1 LKCIKNRIMD
11 FLFYIIIISAIIF
24 EYLISSLSTILNMKS
39 ISAILPEG
47 FEKVYNKNKYAKSQK
62 YLKINSQFSLFSSSF
77 SFFII
82 MIIIHFGV
90 FGFLDDFV
98 RAKSSNSIYSG
109 LIFFGILFIINDIIN
124 LPFSFF
130 KNFVI
135 EEKFGFNKM
144 TISIFIKDKLKS
156 YLLVFFIGGITM
168 FSILSFFYY
177 FETYGWLMVWIFLTI
192 FSIII
197 QPIFI
202 HFIAPMFNKFSP
214 LDDGELKSAITK
226 YSKEINF
233 PISRIDVM
241 DGSKRS
247 NHSNAYFTGF
257 GKSKRIALF
266 DTLINNHTTEEIVS
280 VVAHEAGHYKK
291 KHIFFGMILSI
302 IQTGLM
308 LFLFNFIINEVALY
322 NVFGVSEP
330 SIYTGLVFFGLLFT
344 PLNMILSLISLSISR
359 KNEFEADQ
367 YALDT
372 TNNPQALISMLKGLA
387 SDNLSHLTPHPFTVF
402 LQYTHPPIYERV
414 KKIEKK

>member
-1 LKCIKNRIMD
+1 
-11 FLFYIIIISAIIF
+11 
-24 EYLISSLSTILNMKS
+24 MKS

-109 LIFFGILFIINDIIN
+109 LVFFGILFIINDIIN

-177 FETYGWLMVWIFLTI
+177 FETYGWLIVWIFLTI

-214 LDDGELKSAITK
+214 LNDGELKSAITK
-226 YSKEINF
+226 YSKKINF

-266 DTLINNHTTEEIVS
+266 DTLINNHSIEEIVS

-291 KHIFFGMILSI
+291 KHIFFGMILGV

-322 NVFGVSEP
+322 KVFGVSEP
-330 SIYTGLVFFGLLFT
+330 SIYSGLVFFGLLFT
-344 PLNMILSLISLSISR
+344 PINMILSLISLSISR

>member
-1 LKCIKNRIMD
+1 M
-11 FLFYIIIISAIIF
+11 
-24 EYLISSLSTILNMKS
+24 
-39 ISAILPEG
+39 
-47 FEKVYNKNKYAKSQK
+47 VV
-62 YLKINSQFSLFSSSF
+62 
-77 SFFII
+77 
-82 MIIIHFGV
+82 IHFGV

-98 RAKSSNSIYSG
+98 RTKSSNSIYSG
-109 LIFFGILFIINDIIN
+109 LVFFGILFIINDIIN

-266 DTLINNHTTEEIVS
+266 DTLINNHSTEEIVS

-322 NVFGVSEP
+322 KVFGVSEP
-330 SIYTGLVFFGLLFT
+330 SIYTGLVFFGLLFA
-344 PLNMILSLISLSISR
+344 PINMILSLISLSISR

>member
-1 LKCIKNRIMD
+1 
-11 FLFYIIIISAIIF
+11 
-24 EYLISSLSTILNMKS
+24 MKS

-109 LIFFGILFIINDIIN
+109 LVFFGILFIINDIIN

-168 FSILSFFYY
+168 FPILSFFYY
-177 FETYGWLMVWIFLTI
+177 FETYGWLIVWIFLTI

-202 HFIAPMFNKFSP
+202 HFIAPMFNKFTP
-214 LDDGELKSAITK
+214 LNDGELKSAITK
-226 YSKEINF
+226 YSKKINF

-266 DTLINNHTTEEIVS
+266 DTLINNHSIEEIVS

-291 KHIFFGMILSI
+291 KHIFFGMILGV

-322 NVFGVSEP
+322 KVFGVSEP
-330 SIYTGLVFFGLLFT
+330 SIYSGLVFFGLLFT
-344 PLNMILSLISLSISR
+344 PINMILSLISLSISR

>member
-1 LKCIKNRIMD
+1 MD

-77 SFFII
+77 SFLII
-82 MIIIHFGV
+82 MVVIHFGV

-109 LIFFGILFIINDIIN
+109 LVFFGILFIINDIIN

-177 FETYGWLMVWIFLTI
+177 FKTYGWLMVWIFLTI

-214 LDDGELKSAITK
+214 LDDRELKSAITK

-291 KHIFFGMILSI
+291 KHIFFGMTLSI

-322 NVFGVSEP
+322 KVFGVSEP
-330 SIYTGLVFFGLLFT
+330 SIYTGLVFFGLLFA
-344 PLNMILSLISLSISR
+344 PINMILSLISLSISR

>member
-1 LKCIKNRIMD
+1 MD

-47 FEKVYNKNKYAKSQK
+47 FEEVYNKNKYAKSQK

-177 FETYGWLMVWIFLTI
+177 FETYGWLIVWIFLTI

-202 HFIAPMFNKFSP
+202 HFIAPMFNKFTP
-214 LDDGELKSAITK
+214 LNDGELKSAITK
-226 YSKEINF
+226 YSKKINF

-266 DTLINNHTTEEIVS
+266 DTLINNHSTEEIVS

-322 NVFGVSEP
+322 KVFGVSEP
-330 SIYTGLVFFGLLFT
+330 SIYSGLVFFGLLFT
-344 PLNMILSLISLSISR
+344 PINMILSLISLSISR

>member
-1 LKCIKNRIMD
+1 MD

-47 FEKVYNKNKYAKSQK
+47 FEEVYNKNKYAKSQK

-109 LIFFGILFIINDIIN
+109 LVFFGILFIINDIIN

-177 FETYGWLMVWIFLTI
+177 FEIYGWLMVWIFLTI

-214 LDDGELKSAITK
+214 LNDGELKSAITK
-226 YSKEINF
+226 YSKKINF

-266 DTLINNHTTEEIVS
+266 DTLINNHSTEEIVS

-291 KHIFFGMILSI
+291 KHIFFGMILGV

-322 NVFGVSEP
+322 KVFGVSEP
-330 SIYTGLVFFGLLFT
+330 SIYSGLVFFGLLFT
-344 PLNMILSLISLSISR
+344 PINMILSLISLSISR

>member
-1 LKCIKNRIMD
+1 MD

-109 LIFFGILFIINDIIN
+109 LVFFGILFIINDIIN

-177 FETYGWLMVWIFLTI
+177 FETYGWLIVWIFLTI
-192 FSIII
+192 FSILI

-202 HFIAPMFNKFSP
+202 HLIAPMFNKFSP
-214 LDDGELKSAITK
+214 LNDGELKSAITK
-226 YSKEINF
+226 YSKKINF

-266 DTLINNHTTEEIVS
+266 DTLINNHSIEEIVS

-291 KHIFFGMILSI
+291 KHIFFGMILGV

-322 NVFGVSEP
+322 KVFGVSEP
-330 SIYTGLVFFGLLFT
+330 SIYSGLVFFGLLFT
-344 PLNMILSLISLSISR
+344 PINMILSLISLSISR

>member
-1 LKCIKNRIMD
+1 
-11 FLFYIIIISAIIF
+11 
-24 EYLISSLSTILNMKS
+24 
-39 ISAILPEG
+39 
-47 FEKVYNKNKYAKSQK
+47 
-62 YLKINSQFSLFSSSF
+62 
-77 SFFII
+77 
-82 MIIIHFGV
+82 
-90 FGFLDDFV
+90 
-98 RAKSSNSIYSG
+98 
-109 LIFFGILFIINDIIN
+109 
-124 LPFSFF
+124 
-130 KNFVI
+130 
-135 EEKFGFNKM
+135 
-144 TISIFIKDKLKS
+144 
-156 YLLVFFIGGITM
+156 M

-177 FETYGWLMVWIFLTI
+177 FETYGWLIVWIFLTI

-202 HFIAPMFNKFSP
+202 HFIAPMFNKFTP
-214 LDDGELKSAITK
+214 LNDGELKSAITK
-226 YSKEINF
+226 YSKKINF

-266 DTLINNHTTEEIVS
+266 DTLINNHSIEEIVS

-291 KHIFFGMILSI
+291 KHIFFGMILGV

-322 NVFGVSEP
+322 KVFGVSEP
-330 SIYTGLVFFGLLFT
+330 SIYSGLVFFGLLFT
-344 PLNMILSLISLSISR
+344 PINMILSLISLSISR

>member
-1 LKCIKNRIMD
+1 MD

-109 LIFFGILFIINDIIN
+109 LVFFGILFIINDIIN

-177 FETYGWLMVWIFLTI
+177 FETYGWLIVWIFLTI

-202 HFIAPMFNKFSP
+202 HFIAPMFNKFTP
-214 LDDGELKSAITK
+214 LNDGELKSAITK
-226 YSKEINF
+226 YSKKINF

-266 DTLINNHTTEEIVS
+266 DTLINNHSIEEIVS

-291 KHIFFGMILSI
+291 KHIFFGMILGV

-322 NVFGVSEP
+322 KVFGVSEP

-344 PLNMILSLISLSISR
+344 PINMILSLISLSISR

>member
-1 LKCIKNRIMD
+1 
-11 FLFYIIIISAIIF
+11 
-24 EYLISSLSTILNMKS
+24 MKS

-47 FEKVYNKNKYAKSQK
+47 FEEVYNKNKYAKSQK

-177 FETYGWLMVWIFLTI
+177 FETYGWLIVWIFLTI
-192 FSIII
+192 FSILI

-202 HFIAPMFNKFSP
+202 HLIAPMFNKFSP
-214 LDDGELKSAITK
+214 LNDGELKSAITK
-226 YSKEINF
+226 YSKKINF

-266 DTLINNHTTEEIVS
+266 DTLINNHSTEEIVS

-322 NVFGVSEP
+322 KVFGVSEP

-344 PLNMILSLISLSISR
+344 PINMILSLISLSISR

>member
-1 LKCIKNRIMD
+1 MD

-344 PLNMILSLISLSISR
+344 PINMILSLISLSISR

>member
-1 LKCIKNRIMD
+1 MD

-47 FEKVYNKNKYAKSQK
+47 FEEVYNKNKYAKSQK

-214 LDDGELKSAITK
+214 LNDGELKSAITK
-226 YSKEINF
+226 YSKKINF

-266 DTLINNHTTEEIVS
+266 DTLINNHSTEEIVS

-322 NVFGVSEP
+322 KVFGVSEP

-344 PLNMILSLISLSISR
+344 PINMILSLISLSISR

>member
-1 LKCIKNRIMD
+1 
-11 FLFYIIIISAIIF
+11 
-24 EYLISSLSTILNMKS
+24 MKS

-177 FETYGWLMVWIFLTI
+177 FETYGWLIVWIFLTI

-214 LDDGELKSAITK
+214 LNDGELKSAITK
-226 YSKEINF
+226 YSKKINF

-266 DTLINNHTTEEIVS
+266 DTLINNHSIEEIVS

-291 KHIFFGMILSI
+291 KHIFFGMILGV

-322 NVFGVSEP
+322 KVFGVSEP

-344 PLNMILSLISLSISR
+344 PINMILSLISLSISR

>member
-1 LKCIKNRIMD
+1 MD

-82 MIIIHFGV
+82 MVVIHFGV

-109 LIFFGILFIINDIIN
+109 LVFFGILFIINDIIN

-322 NVFGVSEP
+322 KIFGVSEP
-330 SIYTGLVFFGLLFT
+330 SIYTGLVFFGLLFA
-344 PLNMILSLISLSISR
+344 PLNMVLSLISLSISR

>member
-1 LKCIKNRIMD
+1 MD

-77 SFFII
+77 SFLII
-82 MIIIHFGV
+82 MVVIHFGV

-109 LIFFGILFIINDIIN
+109 LVFFGILFIINDIIN

-177 FETYGWLMVWIFLTI
+177 FKTYGWLMVWIFLTI

-322 NVFGVSEP
+322 KIFGVSEP
-330 SIYTGLVFFGLLFT
+330 SIYTGLVFFGLLFA
-344 PLNMILSLISLSISR
+344 PINMILSLISLSISR

>member
-1 LKCIKNRIMD
+1 
-11 FLFYIIIISAIIF
+11 
-24 EYLISSLSTILNMKS
+24 MKS

-266 DTLINNHTTEEIVS
+266 DTLINNHSTEEIVS

-322 NVFGVSEP
+322 KVFGVSEP

>member
-1 LKCIKNRIMD
+1 MD

-109 LIFFGILFIINDIIN
+109 LVFFGILFIINDIIN

-177 FETYGWLMVWIFLTI
+177 FETYGWLIVWIFLTI
-192 FSIII
+192 SSI
-197 QPIFI
+197 
-202 HFIAPMFNKFSP
+202 
-214 LDDGELKSAITK
+214 E
-226 YSKEINF
+226 
-233 PISRIDVM
+233 
-241 DGSKRS
+241 
-247 NHSNAYFTGF
+247 
-257 GKSKRIALF
+257 
-266 DTLINNHTTEEIVS
+266 
-280 VVAHEAGHYKK
+280 
-291 KHIFFGMILSI
+291 
-302 IQTGLM
+302 
-308 LFLFNFIINEVALY
+308 
-322 NVFGVSEP
+322 
-330 SIYTGLVFFGLLFT
+330 
-344 PLNMILSLISLSISR
+344 
-359 KNEFEADQ
+359 
-367 YALDT
+367 
-372 TNNPQALISMLKGLA
+372 
-387 SDNLSHLTPHPFTVF
+387 
-402 LQYTHPPIYERV
+402 
-414 KKIEKK
+414 

>member
-1 LKCIKNRIMD
+1 
-11 FLFYIIIISAIIF
+11 
-24 EYLISSLSTILNMKS
+24 MKS

-109 LIFFGILFIINDIIN
+109 LVFFGILFIINDIIN

-177 FETYGWLMVWIFLTI
+177 FETYGWLIVWIFLTI

-202 HFIAPMFNKFSP
+202 HFIAPMFNKFTP
-214 LDDGELKSAITK
+214 LNDGELKSAITK
-226 YSKEINF
+226 YSKKINF

-266 DTLINNHTTEEIVS
+266 DTLINNHSIEEIVS

-291 KHIFFGMILSI
+291 KHIFFGMILGV

-322 NVFGVSEP
+322 KVFGVSEP
-330 SIYTGLVFFGLLFT
+330 SIYSGLVFFGLLFT
-344 PLNMILSLISLSISR
+344 PINMILSLISLSISR

>member
-1 LKCIKNRIMD
+1 
-11 FLFYIIIISAIIF
+11 
-24 EYLISSLSTILNMKS
+24 MKS

-109 LIFFGILFIINDIIN
+109 LVFFGILFIINDIIN

-177 FETYGWLMVWIFLTI
+177 FETYGWLIVWIFLTI

-202 HFIAPMFNKFSP
+202 HLIAPMFNKFSP
-214 LDDGELKSAITK
+214 LNDGELKSAITK
-226 YSKEINF
+226 YSKKINF
-233 PISRIDVM
+233 QISRIDVM

-266 DTLINNHTTEEIVS
+266 DTLINNHSIEEIVS

-291 KHIFFGMILSI
+291 KHIFFGMILGV

-322 NVFGVSEP
+322 KVFGVSEP
-330 SIYTGLVFFGLLFT
+330 SIYSGLVFFGLLFT
-344 PLNMILSLISLSISR
+344 PINMILSLISLSISR

>member
-1 LKCIKNRIMD
+1 MD

-47 FEKVYNKNKYAKSQK
+47 FEEVYNKNKYAKSQK

-177 FETYGWLMVWIFLTI
+177 FEIYGWLMVWIFLTI

-214 LDDGELKSAITK
+214 LNDGELKSAITK
-226 YSKEINF
+226 YSKKINF

-266 DTLINNHTTEEIVS
+266 DTLINNHSTEEIVS

-322 NVFGVSEP
+322 KVFGVSEP
-330 SIYTGLVFFGLLFT
+330 SIYSGLVFFGLLFT
-344 PLNMILSLISLSISR
+344 PINMILSLISLSISR

>member
-1 LKCIKNRIMD
+1 
-11 FLFYIIIISAIIF
+11 
-24 EYLISSLSTILNMKS
+24 MKS

-109 LIFFGILFIINDIIN
+109 LVFFGILFIINDIIN

-202 HFIAPMFNKFSP
+202 HFIAPMFNKFTP
-214 LDDGELKSAITK
+214 LNDGELKSAITK
-226 YSKEINF
+226 YSKKINF

-266 DTLINNHTTEEIVS
+266 DTLINNHSIEEIVS

-291 KHIFFGMILSI
+291 KHIFFGMILSV

-322 NVFGVSEP
+322 KVFGVSEP

-344 PLNMILSLISLSISR
+344 PINMILSLISLSISR